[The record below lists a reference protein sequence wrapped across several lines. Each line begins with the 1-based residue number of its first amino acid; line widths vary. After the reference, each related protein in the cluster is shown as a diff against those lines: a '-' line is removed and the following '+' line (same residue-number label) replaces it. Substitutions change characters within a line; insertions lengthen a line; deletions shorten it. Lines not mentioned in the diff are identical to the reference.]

1 MLPVINQRI
10 PPILSNVKLL
20 GPVFFFFLSALVLK
34 QVAAAL
40 ALPWLFMAGS
50 SHYSLLYVK
59 DRVYYTMYKSLGAA
73 ACKKKKRGG
82 KKEGWCIVRMDLYN
96 CCTLICFHK

>member
-20 GPVFFFFLSALVLK
+20 GPVFFFLSALVLK

-73 ACKKKKRGG
+73 ACKKKKGG
-82 KKEGWCIVRMDLYN
+82 VKRRVGV
-96 CCTLICFHK
+96 

>member
-20 GPVFFFFLSALVLK
+20 GPVFFFFFFFLSALVLK

-73 ACKKKKRGG
+73 ACKKKKGG
-82 KKEGWCIVRMDLYN
+82 VKRRVGV
-96 CCTLICFHK
+96 

>member
-20 GPVFFFFLSALVLK
+20 GPVFFLSALVLK

-59 DRVYYTMYKSLGAA
+59 DRLYYTMYKSLGAA
-73 ACKKKKRGG
+73 ACKKKKKGG
-82 KKEGWCIVRMDLYN
+82 
-96 CCTLICFHK
+96 